1 MLLASGTFLA
11 KKIELQDDAQQAA
24 MTNSR
29 ALSLRLTAPPSLKW
43 SSTTNFERR
52 ERFVGDLSQ

>member
-24 MTNSR
+24 DDELEGS
-29 ALSLRLTAPPSLKW
+29 SLKLTALP
-43 SSTTNFERR
+43 
-52 ERFVGDLSQ
+52 V